1 MNKLFISQNRRGGIG
16 DVYFRVTPTYLDT
29 SAMKLD
35 IEFFTDSS
43 CSTPVTWRQRG
54 ACTYKLVLKWD
65 ISPDNLNIIYF
76 TPLVGTTL
84 IQVEYPINGET
95 WKLNESTATIYSLEL
110 YSGTP
115 LLNLIGYK
123 WDPRYRYKIY
133 INSSIA
139 YTASHTLELRS
150 NSGLVWFSFSGI
162 ALRVGNNGFTLYS
175 QYKSSDP
182 FSFAGRFSVILNQL
196 EVDYWNSTISLTDKT
211 YSTITLPPKVQTYTL
226 NLYNDFDSTIYVWD
240 SPTVVGQPT
249 YDIPAK
255 TNKVPITAKGGIT
268 IHWPSNSTSYT
279 AAIKGPNGV
288 TYWSQYIHASGEQ
301 KAITDKSLLE
311 NLESMMSA
319 GVYATLTNQY
329 KIITFND

>member
-1 MNKLFISQNRRGGIG
+1 MIKQFIAQNLGGGIG

-29 SAMKLD
+29 SVMRLD

-54 ACTYKLVLKWD
+54 ACTYKLVLEWG

-95 WKLNESTATIYSLEL
+95 WKLNEPTATIYSLEL

-133 INSSIA
+133 INSSTA

-182 FSFAGRFSVILNQL
+182 FSFAGRFSVILKQL

-240 SPTVVGQPT
+240 SPTVASQPT
-249 YDIPAK
+249 YNIPAK

-268 IHWPSNSTSYT
+268 IQWPSNSTSYT
-279 AAIKGPNGV
+279 AKIKGPDGV
-288 TYWSQYIHASGEQ
+288 AYWSQYMPASGEQ
-301 KAITDKSLLE
+301 RAITDESLLA

-319 GVYATLTNQY
+319 GVYATLT
-329 KIITFND
+329 K

>member
-301 KAITDKSLLE
+301 KAITDKSLLA

-329 KIITFND
+329 KIITFNN